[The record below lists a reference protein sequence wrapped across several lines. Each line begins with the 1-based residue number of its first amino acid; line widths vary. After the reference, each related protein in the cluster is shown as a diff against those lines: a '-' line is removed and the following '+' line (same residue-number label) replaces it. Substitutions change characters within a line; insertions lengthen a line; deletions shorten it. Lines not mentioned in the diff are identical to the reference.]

1 MRRFLG
7 ASIFGVLALAATLF
21 AVSFYSAFGALLLL
35 GALPLWLLFIV
46 FLLRAARP

>member
-1 MRRFLG
+1 MRFLG
-7 ASIFGVLALAATLF
+7 AAVFGVLALTATLF
-21 AVSFYSAFGALLLL
+21 ATVFYAAFGGLLLL

>member
-1 MRRFLG
+1 MRFLG
-7 ASIFGVLALAATLF
+7 AAVFGVLALIATLI
-21 AVSFYSAFGALLLL
+21 ATVFYSAFGGLLLL